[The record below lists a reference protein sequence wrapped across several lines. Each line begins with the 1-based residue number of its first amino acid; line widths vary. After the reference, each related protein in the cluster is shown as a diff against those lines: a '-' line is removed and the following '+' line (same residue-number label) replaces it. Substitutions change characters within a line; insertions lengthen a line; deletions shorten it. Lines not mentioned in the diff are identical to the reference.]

1 MNEPSTVTTWSVD
14 IQLGEH
20 QGHSHAQVRLHTQA
34 PTALTATGRADLSP
48 LDPQDV
54 PEIGFE
60 LAAGRALIALGE
72 KLVRTGRDDVDALSE
87 SER

>member
-1 MNEPSTVTTWSVD
+1 MTEPSTVTTWTVD

-34 PTALTATGRADLSP
+34 PTALTATYP
-48 LDPQDV
+48 V

-72 KLVRTGRDDVDALSE
+72 KLVRTGRDDVDALVGD
-87 SER
+87 

>member
-48 LDPQDV
+48 RDPQDADPSRGTDRAGPGTWSV
-54 PEIGFE
+54 RARPCDP
-60 LAAGRALIALGE
+60 APRPAPGRAW
-72 KLVRTGRDDVDALSE
+72 R
-87 SER
+87 